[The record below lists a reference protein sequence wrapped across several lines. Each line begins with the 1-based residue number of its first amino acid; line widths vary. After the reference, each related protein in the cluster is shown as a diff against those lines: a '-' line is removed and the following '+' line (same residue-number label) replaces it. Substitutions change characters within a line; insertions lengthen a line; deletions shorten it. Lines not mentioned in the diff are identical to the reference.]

1 MFLYFYPL
9 PDFNVQ
15 TNFMV
20 TGMLN
25 GTLAQTRQVIL
36 VLMRALFFF
45 SGGPEISSQH
55 EVRKEAQQEEF
66 EVNNIVKI

>member
-1 MFLYFYPL
+1 M
-9 PDFNVQ
+9 NVEWHLCRNKGS
-15 TNFMV
+15 NF
-20 TGMLN
+20 GIN
-25 GTLAQTRQVIL
+25 EGL
-36 VLMRALFFF
+36 VFF

>member
-1 MFLYFYPL
+1 
-9 PDFNVQ
+9 
-15 TNFMV
+15 MV

-55 EVRKEAQQEEF
+55 EVRKETQQEEF